1 MSITAQQSEG
11 NGLWSVDVQWKVGQ
25 SGQCAKRR
33 KCRWGGGGG
42 GVSCARCIIINKS
55 VKKQGLDVRWGGDPI
70 PVHIIYTSCLHWD
83 SEAKNG

>member
-1 MSITAQQSEG
+1 MA
-11 NGLWSVDVQWKVGQ
+11 SVPKGGSAGGVGE
-25 SGQCAKRR
+25 
-33 KCRWGGGGG
+33 GGGG
-42 GVSCARCIIINKS
+42 SCARCRLINKS